1 MLWLVR
7 NRRTIDKAFDARAN
21 CGMNVGSNPNH
32 AAVTAGTSM
41 AIPLERSDYLRLG
54 KNRRERLGA
63 FRVGYAVARDAMHQC
78 DTYEACC
85 EYAERRLKQEY
96 GFWEVIVIQIVIKIA
111 LYLIQKWWERRQKD
125 PAFMPGVRIELEDLP
140 DMPED
145 EDD

>member
-1 MLWLVR
+1 
-7 NRRTIDKAFDARAN
+7 
-21 CGMNVGSNPNH
+21 
-32 AAVTAGTSM
+32 M

-63 FRVGYAVARDAMHQC
+63 FRVGYMVARDAMHQC
-78 DTYEACC
+78 DCPEDCR
-85 EYAERRLKQEY
+85 EYVERKLKQEY

-125 PAFMPGVRIELEDLP
+125 PTFLPGVRIELEDLP
-140 DMPED
+140 ENMPED